1 MSLKNVKSESEWSGG
16 TSAVLYEGHEIKQ
29 EIVLG
34 PIVLQRCD
42 LPHQVNGQCKLVT
55 NNNKATIDASALG
68 TDVMVRLV
76 SEKIGSDYGVKKAHV
91 NQADMS
97 PTPASIKREPA
108 DDDLLLV
115 ADLGTDE
122 MVRLGLTPETMGA
135 DYEIYRNKLTADIKK
150 EATAP
155 TSTAF
160 AAPQSTVPASHVDVV
175 VKDELLKEEASDRE
189 NGVYRRSRRLNKQKA
204 ETKQQFIKYSSN
216 LTFETDSED
225 NDTDSEYEAK
235 HSKHDTSDSDEKPNL
250 NVKNRK
256 TKDDKPKK
264 TSYL

>member
-1 MSLKNVKSESEWSGG
+1 
-16 TSAVLYEGHEIKQ
+16 
-29 EIVLG
+29 
-34 PIVLQRCD
+34 
-42 LPHQVNGQCKLVT
+42 
-55 NNNKATIDASALG
+55 
-68 TDVMVRLV
+68 MVRLV